1 MGLGNRKDVW
11 SGGKWEGGQET
22 AWDWVTERTFGTA
35 DSGKMDKKLHGI
47 L

>member
-1 MGLGNRKDVW
+1 MFGLAE
-11 SGGKWEGGQET
+11 SAWEGGQET